1 MHWNHLEGLLKLKE
15 LAHSGFLIQWV
26 EAVLTNSQV
35 MRILLLSDNSLSPC
49 RTHYFI
55 SNESPGARE
64 RTVGGVPGSPPRR
77 IWPWRSGGNPY
88 SLNAQPAWWTSQGE
102 EVRRQDSTESRGIVS
117 DAGTIPCITVPPRT
131 GFDHCYRWIFSLF
144 IVNWLPRWEKRSLLT
159 FP

>member
-1 MHWNHLEGLLKLKE
+1 MEGLLKLKE

-55 SNESPGARE
+55 SNESPGVRE
-64 RTVGGVPGSPPRR
+64 RTVGRVPGSSHVGSGIEGLEEIPIGSTPSQPGGHPR
-77 IWPWRSGGNPY
+77 
-88 SLNAQPAWWTSQGE
+88 AE
-102 EVRRQDSTESRGIVS
+102 KVRRQDSTESRCIIS

-144 IVNWLPRWEKRSLLT
+144 IVNWLPPWEKRSLLT